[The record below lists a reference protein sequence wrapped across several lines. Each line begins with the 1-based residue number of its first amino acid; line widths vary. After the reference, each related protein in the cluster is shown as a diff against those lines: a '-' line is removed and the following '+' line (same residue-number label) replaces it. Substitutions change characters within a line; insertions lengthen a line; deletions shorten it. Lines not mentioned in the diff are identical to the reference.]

1 MNNKILRD
9 LNYGVYVIGSK
20 DGDKN
25 VGCIANS
32 VMQITSDPV
41 TIAISINADNYTNR
55 CIKKCNRFSISVLN
69 EESDSEI
76 IGTFGFSTSKEVDKY
91 AKFDYEI
98 KEQMPIIMDSNG
110 YIVCEVKSVLEAGS
124 HTIFIGQVI
133 DMDKTK
139 DKKAMTYSF
148 YHEVLKGKS
157 PKKAPTY
164 MEETVLDEIKMN
176 RWRCKICGYIYEGV
190 ELPMDFRCPICK
202 QKREFF
208 EKID

>member
-9 LNYGVYVIGSK
+9 LNYGVYVIGCK
-20 DGDKN
+20 DKDRN

-41 TIAISINADNYTNR
+41 TIAISINKDNYTNS
-55 CIKKCNRFSISVLN
+55 CIKERGLFSISVLN
-69 EESDSEI
+69 EASNPEI

-91 AKFDYEI
+91 LNFDYEI
-98 KEQMPIIMDSNG
+98 KEEMPVITDSNG
-110 YIVCEVKSVLEAGS
+110 FIVCDVTNVLETS
-124 HTIFIGQVI
+124 THTIFIGKVI
-133 DMDKTK
+133 AMDKFM
-139 DKKAMTYSF
+139 DKQAMSYSF

-157 PKKAPTY
+157 PKNAPTY
-164 MEETVLDEIKMN
+164 IKETIIDEIKSN
-176 RWRCKICGYIYEGV
+176 RWKCKICGYIYEGS

-202 QKREFF
+202 QKRDFF

>member
-20 DGDKN
+20 DNDKN

-32 VMQITSDPV
+32 VMQITSDPA
-41 TIAISINADNYTNR
+41 TIAISINTDNYTNS
-55 CIKKCNRFSISVLN
+55 CIKKCNRFSVSVLN
-69 EESDSEI
+69 EDSNPEI

-91 AKFDYEI
+91 ANFGHEI

-110 YIVCEVKSVLEAGS
+110 YIVCAVKSVLEAGS
-124 HTIFIGQVI
+124 HTIFVGQVI

-139 DKKAMTYSF
+139 DKKAMTYRF
-148 YHEVLKGKS
+148 YHETLKGKS

-164 MEETVLDEIKMN
+164 IEETVLDEIKKS
-176 RWRCKICGYIYEGV
+176 RWRCKICGYIYEGE
-190 ELPMDFRCPICK
+190 ELPIDFRCPICK
-202 QKREFF
+202 QKREYF

>member
-20 DGDKN
+20 DNDKN

-41 TIAISINADNYTNR
+41 TIAISINNDNYTND

-69 EESDSEI
+69 EESNSEI
-76 IGTFGFSTSKEVDKY
+76 IGMFGFSTSKEVDKY
-91 AKFDYEI
+91 RSFDYEI
-98 KEQMPIIMDSNG
+98 KEKMPVIIDSNG
-110 YIVCEVKSVLEAGS
+110 YIVCEVKNILEVGT
-124 HTIFIGQVI
+124 HTIFIGKVI
-133 DMDKTK
+133 KMDKYK

-157 PKKAPTY
+157 PKNAPTY
-164 MEETVLDEIKMN
+164 IEENVLDEIKNN
-176 RWRCKICGYIYEGV
+176 RWKCKICGYIYEGE

-208 EKID
+208 EKLD

>member
-41 TIAISINADNYTNR
+41 TIAISINNDNYTNN
-55 CIKKCNRFSISVLN
+55 CIKKCNCFSISVLN
-69 EESDSEI
+69 EESNSEI

-91 AKFDYEI
+91 DKFDYEV
-98 KEQMPIIMDSNG
+98 KEQMPVIMDSNG
-110 YIVCEVKSVLEAGS
+110 YIICEVKNILEAGT

-133 DMDKTK
+133 TMDKYK

-157 PKKAPTY
+157 PKNAPTY
-164 MEETVLDEIKMN
+164 IEENVLEEIKNN
-176 RWRCKICGYIYEGV
+176 RWKCKICGYIYEGE

-208 EKID
+208 EKLD